1 MIKTFN
7 MMIFLF
13 GIVLIVIGYTHNIKE
28 ECIMDKIE
36 YRFIPKNTYNDLLY
50 NNEMTEQ
57 VWKDMNHDD
66 YMHNYSSIKAYN
78 ENDTQL
84 FN

>member
-28 ECIMDKIE
+28 ECIKDKIE

-50 NNEMTEQ
+50 NYEMTEQ
-57 VWKDMNHDD
+57 VWKDMN
-66 YMHNYSSIKAYN
+66 NYSSIKAYN

>member
-13 GIVLIVIGYTHNIKE
+13 GIVLIVLGYTHNIKE
-28 ECIMDKIE
+28 ESMPKIE
-36 YRFIPKNTYNDLLY
+36 YRFIPKNTYDDLLY
-50 NNEMTEQ
+50 DNETTET

-66 YMHNYSSIKAYN
+66 YMHNYSNIKAYN